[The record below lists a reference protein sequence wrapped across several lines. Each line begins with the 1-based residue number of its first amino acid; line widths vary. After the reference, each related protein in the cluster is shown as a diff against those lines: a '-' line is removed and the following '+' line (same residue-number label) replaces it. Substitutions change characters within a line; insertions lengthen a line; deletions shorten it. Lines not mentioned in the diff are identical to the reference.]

1 VNVQMATGRNTRV
14 RAVLAARCKDM
25 KRHARPDAGTSL
37 LEVMIAG
44 MVFTVGL
51 LGGMA
56 LIVTAIANNNRSKMD
71 STATLIAQRTMERI
85 ASVPATATATSSPS
99 STVTIADCNPDSSLA
114 THSVNGFDAG
124 GGAGASLSGGSI
136 DFSSSKITGYWMTYY
151 ACNTSTGDRQGSY
164 DVRWYIKSLT
174 ANAKL
179 VVVAAERLGTQTGH
193 ANNFARPVSLKMIVG
208 L

>member
-1 VNVQMATGRNTRV
+1 
-14 RAVLAARCKDM
+14 M
-25 KRHARPDAGTSL
+25 KRHTRPDAGTSL

-99 STVTIADCNPDSSLA
+99 STVTIADCNPNSSLA
-114 THSVNGFDAG
+114 SHSVNGFDAG
-124 GGAGASLSGGSI
+124 GGTGAS
-136 DFSSSKITGYWMTYY
+136 
-151 ACNTSTGDRQGSY
+151 
-164 DVRWYIKSLT
+164 
-174 ANAKL
+174 
-179 VVVAAERLGTQTGH
+179 
-193 ANNFARPVSLKMIVG
+193 
-208 L
+208 